1 MENSKNEK
9 KYAKFFKNL
18 QKNMQKHE
26 KKHTMVI
33 FQKKSMK
40 KMKNNASCFTEVY
53 SSAIHENLKC
63 NCAIMS
69 SI

>member
-1 MENSKNEK
+1 MK
-9 KYAKFFKNL
+9 KICKIFKNL

-26 KKHTMVI
+26 KKTHYGYI
-33 FQKKSMK
+33 PKKSMK